1 MAGGVR
7 SWRCHGVVEEQEEKE
22 EEEEEKVGG
31 WRGRGENFEGG
42 RKNNTRSIKA
52 TQNGRTDK
60 VCRKSA
66 AIPATR
72 ACEWQREKGG
82 RGKGERERIIS
93 VLYSCKSS
101 RRKQEGLDSVYHAK
115 NIVTLTAIYNG
126 FRYRELLIVP

>member
-22 EEEEEKVGG
+22 EEEGEKEEEEGEKVGG

-42 RKNNTRSIKA
+42 RKNNTRSIKE

-66 AIPATR
+66 AILATR

-82 RGKGERERIIS
+82 RGKGERERA
-93 VLYSCKSS
+93 
-101 RRKQEGLDSVYHAK
+101 H
-115 NIVTLTAIYNG
+115 NIRALFLQILAAQARGV
-126 FRYRELLIVP
+126 R

>member
-7 SWRCHGVVEEQEEKE
+7 SWRCHGVVEEQEEK
-22 EEEEEKVGG
+22 EEKVGG

-42 RKNNTRSIKA
+42 RKNNTRSIKE

-72 ACEWQREKGG
+72 ACEWQREKG
-82 RGKGERERIIS
+82 RRERER
-93 VLYSCKSS
+93 
-101 RRKQEGLDSVYHAK
+101 ENA
-115 NIVTLTAIYNG
+115 
-126 FRYRELLIVP
+126 